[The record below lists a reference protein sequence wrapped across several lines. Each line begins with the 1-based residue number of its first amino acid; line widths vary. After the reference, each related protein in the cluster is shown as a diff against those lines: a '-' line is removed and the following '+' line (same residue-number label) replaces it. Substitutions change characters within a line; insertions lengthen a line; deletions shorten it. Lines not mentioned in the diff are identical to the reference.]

1 MRYPSWLILSALCA
15 LGLAVPPVV
24 RAEKLVLA
32 NSQASRDYLQKRVV
46 DGKRQPQRYVFMAG
60 RYLAGITHDN
70 SLDKTSF
77 RTIAEQL
84 AVDLR
89 AQDFSPA
96 PSLARADLLLVV
108 HWGVTV
114 GRNRDSA
121 ALVTSAENLASINV
135 ETEVAQKNLEAAIA
149 AGNLEEAGR
158 ARDNLTT
165 LTNEAKSEYQ
175 DIANDQNPTGEDSA
189 ALLGLSAALAKD
201 DQTLFD
207 YERRQTLSA
216 MTREEC
222 YFVVVMAYDARAL
235 VGAKQ
240 LKRVWTLRASMSSA
254 GVNFRE
260 ALDRI
265 RRVGGQYF
273 GTKQESVAF
282 DYPAERKRK
291 ERVDIGELT
300 VIGPAK
306 P

>member
-265 RRVGGQYF
+265 SRVGGQYF

>member
-89 AQDFSPA
+89 AQDFFPA

-265 RRVGGQYF
+265 SRVGGQYF